1 MPKRQEAGGIYL
13 GPPTAGAR
21 GAGAT
26 EAIAGHLAAGV
37 GGVAAKAHDCLNAAD
52 NAADNALGA
61 AATAGVADAAA
72 DAAAAAAAA
81 AATLRTTVETFCFR
95 EEHQRRQSGW
105 SQRRRVYW

>member
-52 NAADNALGA
+52 NALGA

-72 DAAAAAAAA
+72 AAAAPA
-81 AATLRTTVETFCFR
+81 LRTTVETFCFR